1 MKKTILTLSA
11 VAAAFAQD
19 LPFERGEINPYS
31 KYFTGTTYLNTFDDA
46 QGGRSANASLV
57 TFEPCSRTHWH
68 THEKGQ
74 LLIILSGEGVVKIE
88 GQKAIKAQPGAIIKI
103 DSDAKHFHAG
113 GKTTQMAHISVMG
126 MPNKTTW
133 LEKVSDEEYES
144 ALRELQ

>member
-11 VAAAFAQD
+11 AAAAFAQD
-19 LPFERGEINPYS
+19 LPFSKGEINPYS

-68 THEKGQ
+68 THQKGQ

-103 DSDAKHFHAG
+103 DIDAKHFHAG

>member
-1 MKKTILTLSA
+1 MKKTILTLGIT
-11 VAAAFAQD
+11 AAAFSQD

-46 QGGRSANASLV
+46 QGGRSANAGLV

-74 LLIILSGEGVVKIE
+74 LLIVLSGEGVVKIE

-103 DSDAKHFHAG
+103 DSDAKYFHAG